1 MLLPL
6 LNVHAHDMHSI
17 LFSKLSIMRL
27 CVCSSSLSISF
38 FTLMCSCFL
47 FFFSSRRRHTRWNC
61 DWSSDVCSSDLRH
74 GVGMEGGVRA
84 DPMVWL
90 ERGGAGP
97 RHPLVS
103 GRQGL
108 PPNAFPFVPV
118 AGGTSRHDLPRPL
131 AAEREIGRASCR
143 ERV

>member
-61 DWSSDVCSSDLRH
+61 DWSSDVCSSDLKH
-74 GVGMEGGVRA
+74 GVGLNNVERRLQCYGEGLAR
-84 DPMVWL
+84 M
-90 ERGGAGP
+90 
-97 RHPLVS
+97 
-103 GRQGL
+103 QI
-108 PPNAFPFVPV
+108 
-118 AGGTSRHDLPRPL
+118 TSRPGRGTRVEVILPT
-131 AAEREIGRASCR
+131 EIGDESAEPLFAAAPNVSRRS
-143 ERV
+143 